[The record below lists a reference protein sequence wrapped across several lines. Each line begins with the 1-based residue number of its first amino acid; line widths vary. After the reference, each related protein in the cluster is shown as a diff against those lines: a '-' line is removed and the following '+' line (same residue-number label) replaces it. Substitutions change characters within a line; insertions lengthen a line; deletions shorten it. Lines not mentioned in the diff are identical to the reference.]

1 MVGGVTED
9 ELRRYA
15 ELTVRV
21 GANVGAGQH
30 VLVLVYV
37 EAAAFARAIAEEA
50 YRAGAAFVDVIYI
63 DKWVRRSHIELA
75 PDDSLG
81 WSPRWRIQQVRDLA
95 ERGGAVIQVAGD
107 PAPDLFDDL
116 DGARIAGAQMR
127 EYEAAYLEE
136 VSRDA
141 YNWTIVGFPT
151 EGWARLVF
159 GQPDVDQLWKA
170 IAATVRLDEP
180 DPAAAWREHLETLD
194 RRAAAL
200 TERAFDHLRYRG
212 PGTDLTIGLLE
223 GGKWLSG
230 GGTSRD
236 GRFHVAN
243 MPTEEVFTA
252 PARGR
257 AEGTVS
263 STSPL
268 VLRGQIVRD
277 LRVRFEQG
285 RIVEVTASAGENV
298 VRADVAQDEGAS
310 YLGEVALVDGSSPV
324 GRTGLT
330 FFNTLFDENASSHIA
345 YGGGIVHALEGALEA
360 SPEERVEL
368 GINQSGVHIDF
379 MIGGPEV
386 DIDGVEAGGTA
397 VPLLRGGDWQL
408 R

>member
-1 MVGGVTED
+1 
-9 ELRRYA
+9 L
-15 ELTVRV
+15 
-21 GANVGAGQH
+21 
-30 VLVLVYV
+30 
-37 EAAAFARAIAEEA
+37 
-50 YRAGAAFVDVIYI
+50 
-63 DKWVRRSHIELA
+63 
-75 PDDSLG
+75 
-81 WSPRWRIQQVRDLA
+81 SPAWRIKQVRDLA
-95 ERGGAVIQVAGD
+95 ARGGAVIQVAGD

-141 YNWTIVGFPT
+141 YNWTIIGFPT
-151 EGWARLVF
+151 EGWARLMF
-159 GQPDVDQLWKA
+159 DEPDVDRLWQA
-170 IAATVRLDEP
+170 IAETVRLDAP
-180 DPAAAWREHLETLD
+180 DPEAAWREHLAALD
-194 RRAAAL
+194 ERAAAL
-200 TERAFDHLRYRG
+200 TERGFDHLRFRG

-230 GGTSRD
+230 GGKSRD

-263 STSPL
+263 STRPL
-268 VLRGQIVRD
+268 ILRGQIVRD
-277 LRVRFEQG
+277 LQVRFESG
-285 RIVEVTASAGENV
+285 RIVEVTASTGEDV
-298 VRADVAQDEGAS
+298 VRSDVAQDEGSS

-345 YGGGIVHALEGALEA
+345 YGAGIVHALEGALEA
-360 SPEERVEL
+360 SPEERVAR

-386 DIDGVEAGGTA
+386 DVDGVEAGGA
-397 VPLLRGGDWQL
+397 EVPVLSGGDWQL
-408 R
+408 S

>member
-1 MVGGVTED
+1 MTD
-9 ELRRYA
+9 DDLRRYA

-37 EAAAFARAIAEEA
+37 EAAAFAREVAREA
-50 YRAGAAFVDVIYI
+50 YRAGAAFVDVVYL
-63 DKWVRRSHIELA
+63 DKWLRRAHIELA
-75 PDDSLG
+75 PEDSLG
-81 WSPRWRIQQVRDLA
+81 WSPPWRIQQVRDLA
-95 ERGGAVIQVAGD
+95 ARGGAVIQVAGD

-159 GQPDVDQLWKA
+159 GEPDVDRLWRA
-170 IAATVRLDEP
+170 IAETVRLDTA
-180 DPAAAWREHLETLD
+180 DPKAAWREHLAALD
-194 RRAAAL
+194 ARAAAL
-200 TERAFDHLRYRG
+200 TERGFDHLRFRG
-212 PGTDLTIGLLE
+212 PGTELTIGLLE

-263 STSPL
+263 ATRPL

-277 LRVRFEQG
+277 LQVRFEAG
-285 RIVEVTASAGENV
+285 RVVEVTAAAGADV

-345 YGGGIVHALEGALEA
+345 YGAGIVHALEGALEA
-360 SPEERVEL
+360 SPEERVAR
-368 GINQSGVHIDF
+368 GVNQSGVHIDF

-386 DIDGVEAGGTA
+386 DVDGVEAGGAA
-397 VPLLRGGDWQL
+397 VPVLRGGDWQL